1 MNNKN
6 KNDLI
11 EIDKKRSV
19 RSKSPLIDKSI
30 LLLGIVAFSIIVAP
44 IGYLIAQSINK
55 PPKQLSIDISNK
67 TNNPL
72 GMNFSVDGCENC
84 NKLVIRSKDGNII
97 FEESLEDTKDNRF
110 RKYLIDK
117 AEEGDNPNT
126 PIKIFKNQTPNRL
139 VDISFDISNSVI
151 DRDNESSKNKADIK
165 YSDFVFEKFKEYVST
180 NQGMLPQDKINA
192 RFYGPELKD
201 NPCNSKLIIKYTEPE
216 WQADIIYSRRNRQ
229 ILIEIGDKLP
239 SKFEKNGLE
248 VITNDVGEIYRVMY
262 EYYAKGIANPNP
274 GCHFG
279 TYLIPHLTQISDDV
293 VNKPFENYEFILVTD
308 GEFYLRDNE
317 ITGGKEVYATPKNY
331 EVIKNYL
338 QNKKNKEFI
347 VNGFTI
353 CKNPSDRFIIVGM
366 EYDNNLSYRNTVQQ
380 FYKELLK
387 SCEVVFENF

>member
-1 MNNKN
+1 MENKN

-11 EIDKKRSV
+11 GVDKKRPV
-19 RSKSPLIDKSI
+19 RSKPPLIDKGV
-30 LLLGIVAFSIIVAP
+30 LLLGVVAFLIIVAP
-44 IGYLIAQSINK
+44 IGYLIAQSINR
-55 PPKQLSIDISNK
+55 PPRDLRIDIKNK
-67 TNNPL
+67 NNPHA
-72 GMNFSVDGCENC
+72 GNFRVDECDNC

-117 AEEGDNPNT
+117 AAEGDKQKT
-126 PIKIFKNQTPNRL
+126 PVKIFQSQFSNRL

-151 DRDNESSKNKADIK
+151 NRDKESLKNKAEVK

-180 NQGMLPQDKINA
+180 NQGILPQDSINV

-201 NPCNSKLIIKYTEPE
+201 NPCNSKLVIKYTEPE
-216 WQADIIYSRRNRQ
+216 WETDIAYSRRNRQ
-229 ILIEIGDKLP
+229 ILIEMGDKIP
-239 SKFEKNGLE
+239 SKFEKDGSK
-248 VITNDVGEIYRVMY
+248 VITNDLGEIYREMY
-262 EYYAKGIANPNP
+262 EHYVKGVTNPNS

-293 VNKPFENYEFILVTD
+293 VNKQYDNYEFVLVTD

-317 ITGGKEVYATPKNY
+317 VTGGKEMYVTPKNY
-331 EVIKNYL
+331 EAIKNYL
-338 QNKKNKEFI
+338 QNKKTKEFI
-347 VNGFTI
+347 VNGSTI

-366 EYDNNLSYRNTVQQ
+366 QYDNNLAYRQIVQQ

-387 SCEVVFENF
+387 PCQVLFENF